1 MRHLIILLLLSLSIS
16 CSSDDTKNYN
26 NPYLIPTTVNLQ
38 LNLNLPQYNQLKY
51 PGNHVTIYHQGIK
64 GIVVYCVNTDLYIA
78 HELSDPNHLPND
90 CSTMTVT
97 GAIASCPCPEDDNSY
112 DLITG
117 QHTSAEEQYPMLQYR
132 AKREGNSIRIYN

>member
-1 MRHLIILLLLSLSIS
+1 MRYLIISLFFLLAVS

-38 LNLNLPQYNQLKY
+38 LNLNLPQYNLLKY
-51 PGNHVTIYHQGIK
+51 PGNSVTIYHQGIK

-90 CSTMTVT
+90 CSTMAIE
-97 GAIASCPCPEDDNSY
+97 GAIASCPCPDDDNSY

-117 QHTSAEEQYPMLQYR
+117 QHTSAEEKYPMLQYR
-132 AKREGNSIRIYN
+132 AKREGNSIRVYN